1 MKISGLN
8 ILALCFLCSLAAND
22 VVAAPRI
29 ECRSPKY
36 DFGTVIGGASI
47 TNAFILWNR
56 GDEPVIISKIKN
68 CCGVKSTIVPMEI
81 APGSNA
87 VCKAV
92 FNARNRYGPQD
103 KQILIASND
112 RKHPYYELKMVGT
125 LLKPVEF
132 TPRFVRLGSLLQDG
146 EILQTITVTN
156 LLEKAVE
163 LKSVS
168 STIKG
173 ITAKAVGGIADP
185 AMEQRSWTIHL
196 KTSPPLA
203 VGKLSGS
210 IQLDFSSGTVNVPV
224 IGTVKPVIQT
234 TPEKIQFAT
243 RSSNATERL
252 VMLRSGDGRLFDI
265 LSANL
270 ENSDG
275 SVDVVKLSDNRWQ
288 CRLSIVPNKLLPGS
302 VLRIMTS
309 SKFQPEITVPLSV
322 APLVL

>member
-8 ILALCFLCSLAAND
+8 ILALCFLCSLAANNT
-22 VVAAPRI
+22 VAAPRI
-29 ECRSPKY
+29 ECSSPKY
-36 DFGTVIGGASI
+36 DFGTVIGGTSI
-47 TNAFILWNR
+47 THEFILKNE
-56 GDEPVIISKIKN
+56 GDEPVKISNVKN

-87 VCKAV
+87 VCKVV

-173 ITAKAVGGIADP
+173 IKGKVVGGIADP
-185 AMEQRSWTIHL
+185 AMEQRSWMIRLEVT
-196 KTSPPLA
+196 PPLA
-203 VGKLSGS
+203 VGKLNGS

-224 IGTVKPVIQT
+224 MGIVKPVIQT
-234 TPEKIQFAT
+234 TPDKIQFAT
-243 RSSNATERL
+243 RSTNTTERL
-252 VMLRSGDGRLFDI
+252 VMLRSGNGRSFEI
-265 LSANL
+265 LSAQLKNAVGTV
-270 ENSDG
+270 EA
-275 SVDVVKLSDNRWQ
+275 VKLADDRWR
-288 CRLSIVPNKLLPGS
+288 CRLSIVPSGLSSDSTLK
-302 VLRIMTS
+302 IMTS
-309 SKFQPEITVPLSV
+309 STFQPTITIPLTV
-322 APLVL
+322 AR